1 MEAEKVRTSGIES
14 PPPYSLDED
23 QPRKQHDADSEPTRK
38 IEPDP
43 LQLVD
48 ELRELRVG

>member
-14 PPPYSLDED
+14 PPPDGLDED
-23 QPRKQHDADSEPTRK
+23 QPRQQHDADSEPTRQ

-43 LQLVD
+43 LQLLD
-48 ELRELRVG
+48 QLRELHI